1 MEARQL
7 RGSLCKME
15 GDVAHGKTGGE
26 CNSVHLGSSACII
39 FHFYQISISDI
50 SISGIAFF
58 RSQTIVFIDC

>member
-1 MEARQL
+1 
-7 RGSLCKME
+7 ME

>member
-1 MEARQL
+1 
-7 RGSLCKME
+7 ME

-58 RSQTIVFIDC
+58 RSQTIVFINC